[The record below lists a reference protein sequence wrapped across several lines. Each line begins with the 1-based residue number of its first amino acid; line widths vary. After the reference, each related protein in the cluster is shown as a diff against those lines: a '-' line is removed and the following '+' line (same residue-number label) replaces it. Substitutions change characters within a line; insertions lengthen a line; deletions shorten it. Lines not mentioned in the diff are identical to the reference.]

1 MEETV
6 IFNVKTEAFEGPLEL
21 LLSLVEKRK
30 LFINDISLSRVAD
43 DYIEYLRG
51 FERFPVGEAASF
63 VLVASILVLIKSKSL
78 LPKLD
83 LTDDEK
89 ESIEELEGRLKE
101 YKKIKEL
108 SLHVAELFGR
118 NIIFPRVHVS
128 RHIQPIF
135 TPDQSMT
142 SENILTAVRSA
153 IGKIPKLEVI
163 PEKTVK
169 KVASLEEAIN
179 GLTKRITQCL
189 KMSFNEFSCTGNKK
203 TEKITVVVSF
213 LAMLELVKQGTIIV
227 RQETIF
233 SDIDME
239 TQALGVPRYAD

>member
-1 MEETV
+1 MEETQAFS
-6 IFNVKTEAFEGPLEL
+6 IKTEVFEGPLDL

-51 FERFPVGEAASF
+51 FERFPVGDAASF

-89 ESIEELEGRLKE
+89 GSIEELEDRLKA

-108 SLHVAELFGR
+108 SLYVEERFGK

-128 RHIQPIF
+128 KQIQPIF
-135 TPDQSMT
+135 TPDQKMT
-142 SENILTAVRSA
+142 QNNLLAAVKSA
-153 IGKIPKLEVI
+153 ISKIPKPEVV
-163 PEKTVK
+163 PQKTVRK
-169 KVASLEEAIN
+169 IATLEETIESLTQRIN
-179 GLTKRITQCL
+179 KCL
-189 KMSFNEFSCTGNKK
+189 KMSFNEFSGNGKV
-203 TEKITVVVSF
+203 EKVTIVVSF

-239 TQALGVPRYAD
+239 TQNLGVPAYSD

>member
-1 MEETV
+1 MEETAT
-6 IFNVKTEAFEGPLEL
+6 FNVKTQAFEGPLEL
-21 LLSLVEKRK
+21 LLSLVEKRT
-30 LFINDISLSRVAD
+30 LFINDISLSGVAD

-51 FERFPVGEAASF
+51 FERFPVGDAASF

-89 ESIEELEGRLKE
+89 ESIEELEDRLKE

-108 SLHVAELFGR
+108 SLHIAERFGK

-128 RHIQPIF
+128 KHIQPIF
-135 TPDQSMT
+135 TPDQNMT
-142 SENILTAVRSA
+142 RENILSAVKSA
-153 IGKIPKLEVI
+153 ISKVPKPEVV
-163 PEKTVK
+163 PQKTIK
-169 KVASLEEAIN
+169 KVASLEETIN
-179 GLTKRITQCL
+179 SLTKRITRCL
-189 KMSFNEFSCTGNKK
+189 KMSFNEFSGTGAGKEK
-203 TEKITVVVSF
+203 TERITVVVSF

-239 TQALGVPRYAD
+239 TQDLEPI